1 MFISSATLSCKEYPA
16 IGGRDNYDVI
26 RLLRQYYDNSM
37 RSTKGSSVVLPR
49 LVVVQNLKR
58 SSDDEKCRGTLSLT
72 PFKRVISMIT
82 N

>member
-26 RLLRQYYDNSM
+26 RLLWQYYDNSM